1 MSTHPRH
8 TRRASL
14 AFILATTVA
23 GIAGIA
29 CSACGPSSTTS
40 GSHLDIAPVPNTPA
54 SIDLEIGTGA
64 VDFAALADGDAVEL
78 IHGSQ
83 GGYHIWTAVRVRD
96 VTVQEG
102 AINVSSRFEDG
113 SGPAGSP
120 SGWAATLVVTDGA
133 GIQAGM
139 RNGIDDPGA
148 VTGKRII
155 LRAELVARDG
165 RHGAVERVVVPHA
178 K

>member
-1 MSTHPRH
+1 MRTHPRH

-14 AFILATTVA
+14 ASILATTVA
-23 GIAGIA
+23 GIACIA

-40 GSHLDIAPVPNTPA
+40 RSHLDIAPVPNTPA

-64 VDFAALADGDAVEL
+64 VDFAALAHGDAVEL

-102 AINVSSRFEDG
+102 AVNVSSRFEDG

-148 VTGKRII
+148 VAGKRII